1 MIQAERELLFFSI
14 YREELQVVVGF
25 GVLLRVVGI
34 ESIDAGHCQCLDYDN
49 PQATAMSIDFGFA
62 VSWRICAQP

>member
-34 ESIDAGHCQCLDYDN
+34 ESIDAR
-49 PQATAMSIDFGFA
+49 SIDFGFA